1 MGSNESEEK
10 HSRIFDVLYNGLKLK
25 FELFTIDYIYAELKK
40 QSDDFESIHRITIPD
55 AKLGEFLRD
64 IYIDGEGKKYHFF
77 SYIKFFEYEGQ
88 KYGLV
93 GGKTNYP
100 RPDIAF
106 DYLEKNDNR
115 ISRTFL
121 NSKQLQWSREIIIL
135 NHMPGLEKNK
145 DDKQAKF
152 IECFVQRKF
161 NLFDS

>member
-1 MGSNESEEK
+1 VKLSKSEEK
-10 HSRIFDVLYNGLKLK
+10 NSRIFKVLYKGLELE
-25 FELFTIDYIYAELKK
+25 FELFTIDYIYSELKK
-40 QSDDFESIHRITIPD
+40 QKKEFESIHKIIVPD
-55 AKLGEFLRD
+55 KNIEKSLRE
-64 IYIDGEGKKYHFF
+64 IYIDGKQKKYHFF
-77 SYIKFFEYEGQ
+77 SYIKFFEYQGV

-100 RPDIAF
+100 RPDISF

-121 NSKQLQWSREIIIL
+121 DNEHLQWSREVIIL
-135 NHMPGLEKNK
+135 NHTSGLEKHD